1 MKMKARYIAAALMVA
16 ASAAVTPLC
25 IDAAY
30 QARGYEAVGGEW
42 LVIPLGIILAFL
54 ILEAAKTWDYVKYK
68 LKKVIEETFGDVT
81 EYDGIQQSELEG
93 GN

>member
-1 MKMKARYIAAALMVA
+1 MKMKARYIAAALTVA

-30 QARGYEAVGGEW
+30 RARGYEAVGGEW
-42 LVIPLGIILAFL
+42 LVIPLGIILALL
-54 ILEAAKTWDYVKYK
+54 ILEAAKMWDYVKYK
-68 LKKVIEETFGDVT
+68 LKKVIEETFEKAT
-81 EYDGIQQSELEG
+81 EYNATKQNELEG